1 MKKNLSKKIEQYSK
15 EIKDE
20 IISIRRALHQIP
32 ELGDDLPKTRSF
44 ILNELKKYDVEISEN
59 VGNNG
64 IVALLR
70 GKKNGKTIGYRAD
83 MDALPIL
90 EENICEYKSLHLGK
104 MHACG
109 HDAHMAIALSLIKVF
124 SLIKD
129 EIKGNIKFIF
139 QPAEETIGGA
149 FQMIQDKV
157 LEDPKV
163 DYIFGSHVW
172 PDIESGKIGIRSGGL
187 MAGVDE
193 FEIEIQGKGGH
204 AGIPH
209 KAINPLVVASKIV
222 CELESIKNYFIDS
235 GERVV
240 ISICTMEG
248 GKTINVIPHNAKIGG
263 TLRFFS
269 DEVQEIFIDK
279 LHKIVNNIS
288 DIYGTSCKI
297 NYKKLF
303 PPVINDSD
311 VISTIEDTLKKDNLE
326 DSIFPVEN
334 PSMGA
339 EDFSF
344 FLKEVPGAYI
354 FLGTKN
360 ISKGIVRSIHNPQFD
375 MDEDI
380 FESATSILSK
390 IILEFLD
397 R

>member
-1 MKKNLSKKIEQYSK
+1 MNEILAKKITQYSK
-15 EIKDE
+15 DIKGE

-44 ILNELKKYDVEISEN
+44 IINELKKYDIEILEN

-64 IVALLR
+64 IVAILR
-70 GKKNGKTIGYRAD
+70 GGKEGKTIAYRAD

-90 EENICEYKSLHLGK
+90 EENNCEYKSQHPGK

-109 HDAHMAIALSLIKVF
+109 HDTHVAIALSILKVF

-129 EIKGNIKFIF
+129 EITGNIKFIF
-139 QPAEETIGGA
+139 QPAEETSGGA
-149 FQMIQDKV
+149 LKMIDDGA
-157 LEDPKV
+157 LENPKV
-163 DYIFGSHVW
+163 DYIFGSHIW
-172 PDIESGKIGIRSGGL
+172 PEIESGKIGLRNGGL
-187 MAGVDE
+187 MAGADV

-235 GERVV
+235 GERIV

-248 GKTINVIPHNAKIGG
+248 GKTINIIPHNAKITG
-263 TLRFFS
+263 TIRYFS
-269 DEVQEIFIDK
+269 SETQEIVMDK
-279 LHKIVNNIS
+279 FYKIINNIS
-288 DIYGTSCKI
+288 DIYGTNCKI
-297 NYKKLF
+297 DYERLF
-303 PPVINDSD
+303 PPVINDND
-311 VISTIEDTLKKDNLE
+311 VILDIKKILKEYKLD
-326 DSIFPVEN
+326 DKIFSIEN

-344 FLKEVPGAYI
+344 YLKKVPGAFV

-360 ISKGIVRSIHNPQFD
+360 ISKNIVNSIHNPKFSV
-375 MDEDI
+375 DEDV
-380 FESATSILSK
+380 FEPATSTLCK

-397 R
+397 K

>member
-1 MKKNLSKKIEQYSK
+1 MNKSLAKKIKKYSK
-15 EIKDE
+15 DIKDE
-20 IISIRRALHQIP
+20 VISIRRRLHEIP

-44 ILNELKKYDVEISEN
+44 ILNELKKYNVEILEN

-70 GKKNGKTIGYRAD
+70 GKEKGKTIGYRAD

-90 EENICEYKSLHLGK
+90 EENTFEYRSKHPGK

-109 HDAHMAIALSLIKVF
+109 HDVHVAIALSMVKVF
-124 SLIKD
+124 SFIKD
-129 EIKGNIKFIF
+129 EIRGDIKFIF

-149 FQMIQDKV
+149 LQMIEDKV

-163 DYIFGSHVW
+163 DYIFGSHIS
-172 PDIESGKIGIRSGGL
+172 PEIESSKIGLRSGGL

-193 FEIEIQGKGGH
+193 FEIEIKGKGGH

-240 ISICTMEG
+240 ISICTIKG
-248 GKTINVIPHNAKIGG
+248 GEAINVIPDSAKITG
-263 TLRFFS
+263 TIRYFS
-269 DEVQEIFIDK
+269 QKTQEVVADK
-279 LHKIVNNIS
+279 FYKIVNNIS
-288 DIYGTSCKI
+288 DIYKADCNI
-297 NYKKLF
+297 DYVKLF
-303 PPVINDSD
+303 PPVINDRDIVSD
-311 VISTIEDTLKKDNLE
+311 IENILKKYKLE
-326 DSIFPVEN
+326 DSIISIED
-334 PSMGA
+334 PSMGG

-344 FLKEVPGAYI
+344 FLKAVPGAYI

-360 ISKGIVRSIHNPQFD
+360 ISKNIVKSLHNPKFNV
-375 MDEDI
+375 DEDI
-380 FESATSILSK
+380 FEKATSILCK
-390 IILEFLD
+390 IILEFLNK
-397 R
+397 